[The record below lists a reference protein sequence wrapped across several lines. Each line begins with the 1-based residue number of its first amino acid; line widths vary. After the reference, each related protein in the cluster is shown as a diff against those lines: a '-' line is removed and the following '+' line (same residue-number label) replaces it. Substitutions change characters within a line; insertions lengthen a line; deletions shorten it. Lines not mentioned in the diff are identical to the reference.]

1 VQNTVIKRILMITLS
16 RDRPMLTK
24 TLAAVARVSRAARLM
39 LGMPDYDGYL
49 AFMATHHPDEPV
61 MAYEAFFRER
71 EKARYSQ
78 RQCNARC
85 C

>member
-1 VQNTVIKRILMITLS
+1 
-16 RDRPMLTK
+16 
-24 TLAAVARVSRAARLM
+24 M